1 MKEFH
6 IPIRPACYRVYV
18 SAAKILRRK
27 LGAKAPDAVAL
38 IRHELRNRD
47 PEMVADDYLELRG
60 GRHTARPVGVRRR
73 ARRPAEPRHRPRVVN
88 RRPLLARSGRS
99 IVRGFSAP
107 ADPTL
112 N

>member
-18 SAAKILRRK
+18 SAARILRRK
-27 LGAKAPDAVAL
+27 LGTKAPDAVAL

-47 PEMVADDYLELRG
+47 PEMVADDYLELRCG
-60 GRHTARPVGVRRR
+60 QHAG
-73 ARRPAEPRHRPRVVN
+73 RPAEPRRRARVVN
-88 RRPLLARSGRS
+88 RRAPLPLSGRS
-99 IVRGFSAP
+99 IVRGYSVPRDP
-107 ADPTL
+107 AL

>member
-18 SAAKILRRK
+18 SAAKILHRK

-38 IRHELRNRD
+38 ICHELRNRD
-47 PEMVADDYLELRG
+47 PEMVADDYLELCG
-60 GRHTARPVGVRRR
+60 GRHAARPVGVRRR
-73 ARRPAEPRHRPRVVN
+73 ARVN
-88 RRPLLARSGRS
+88 VRRPLLALSGRS